1 MRPKMMTAPTEA
13 TEGER
18 LARLEAIAESQ
29 AREIS
34 DVKADL
40 RHLKIIVHRNFLWT
54 MGVMI
59 GTLIP
64 MWASIVALII
74 IRT

>member
-1 MRPKMMTAPTEA
+1 MTAPPEA
-13 TEGER
+13 PGGER

-29 AREIS
+29 SREIGG
-34 DVKADL
+34 VKADL
-40 RHLKIIVHRNFLWT
+40 RRLRMTVHRNFLWT

-64 MWASIVALII
+64 MWASLVAVII

>member
-1 MRPKMMTAPTEA
+1 MTAPAPPEA

-18 LARLEAIAESQ
+18 LDRLEAIAESQ
-29 AREIS
+29 TRELGG
-34 DVKADL
+34 VKADL
-40 RHLKIIVHRNFLWT
+40 RRLRMVVHRNFLWT

-64 MWASIVALII
+64 MWASLTAVII

>member
-1 MRPKMMTAPTEA
+1 MMTAPTEA
-13 TEGER
+13 TEGEQ
-18 LARLEAIAESQ
+18 LARLEAVVESQ
-29 AREIS
+29 SRELGA
-34 DVKADL
+34 VKADL

-59 GTLIP
+59 GILIP
-64 MWASIVALII
+64 MWVSLIVLII

>member
-1 MRPKMMTAPTEA
+1 MTAPA
-13 TEGER
+13 LPGGER

-29 AREIS
+29 SREIGG
-34 DVKADL
+34 VKADL
-40 RHLKIIVHRNFLWT
+40 RRLRMTVHRNFLWT

-59 GTLIP
+59 GILIP
-64 MWASIVALII
+64 MWASLIAVII